1 MYFPFNIQNFCVF
14 RLLNGFKGIV
24 RQVYNLHMIPLKDNK
39 PLKIVLLG
47 EGGVGKTTISK
58 SYIDNFFFTK
68 SKQTIAVEF
77 HSKII
82 ELPNL
87 GGYKLQ
93 IWDLGG
99 QEHFKRMGVFRDFC
113 KGADAALLCFDL
125 TDLSTLFSLPDWLG
139 FIEPT
144 IPKFLIG
151 TKSDL
156 ANSDDCRIDLTGFIE
171 KLNCVR
177 AFKCSSKDIR
187 SILTIFDIILTTI
200 GEKKGSS
207 HSLRSNSKNRLSS
220 RLLTS

>member
-1 MYFPFNIQNFCVF
+1 
-14 RLLNGFKGIV
+14 
-24 RQVYNLHMIPLKDNK
+24 MIPLKDSK

-58 SYIDNFFFTK
+58 SYTNNFFFTK

-82 ELPNL
+82 ELPNF
-87 GGYKLQ
+87 GGCKLQ

-99 QEHFKRMGVFRDFC
+99 QEHFKRMGVFKDFC

-125 TDLSTLFSLPDWLG
+125 TDLSTLFSLSEWLG
-139 FIEPT
+139 FIEPK

-156 ANSDDCRIDLTGFIE
+156 ATYNDCKIDFSGFVR
-171 KLNCVR
+171 KLDCER
-177 AFKCSSKDIR
+177 AFKCSSKDIK
-187 SILTIFDIILTTI
+187 SILTIFETILTII
-200 GEKKGSS
+200 GQKKGSS
-207 HSLRSNSKNRLSS
+207 HSLRSNSKNHISS
-220 RLLTS
+220 EVLTS